1 MSETQSQVKPSK
13 IKRDARKKRFEL
25 IMPGGRVDTAFT
37 RLFNVYKKLDD
48 KRGAAHNINTP
59 R

>member
-1 MSETQSQVKPSK
+1 MPETQAQVKPSK

-48 KRGAAHNINTP
+48 RLNGRMKS
-59 R
+59 